1 MGDSGVTLRF
11 LTDEDVPRSTA
22 RVLRD
27 AGFDAVD
34 VRDVG
39 LRGKS
44 DALVFAYAQR
54 EERLLITCDLG
65 FSNILRFPPAEN
77 VGLLVV
83 RIPDSE
89 PIESFNHEI
98 LRAVIEIGENL
109 RRHLAIVEIGKVR
122 LRG

>member
-1 MGDSGVTLRF
+1 MGDSRVALRF

-22 RVLRD
+22 RVLHD

-44 DALVFAYAQR
+44 DALVYTYAQQ
-54 EERLLITCDLG
+54 EQRLLITCDLG
-65 FSNILRFPPAEN
+65 FSNILKFPPAESA
-77 VGLLVV
+77 GILVV

-89 PIESFNHEI
+89 PIERFNHEI
-98 LRAVIEIGENL
+98 LQAIIEIGEGL
-109 RRHLAIVEIGKVR
+109 RRRLAIIETGKVR
-122 LRG
+122 LRE